1 MSGPTHRRTAGGGAT
16 DQEVDPAIA
25 VVAGRLRERLDAL
38 PAASAHRRTFLEV
51 YLRTTEAVGRA
62 VAGETFEDADWVR
75 RWDVTFAGLFLAAHD
90 ADEAGTPVPRPWR
103 LAFAADPA
111 LPPLVH
117 VLVELNAHVNWDLPQ
132 ALLAVV
138 DDDDLASEPLVA
150 SRRRDHDRINAVLA
164 SRTVAEG
171 RLLNGGLGGLGGTVM
186 LPVNAWL
193 THRFLPRAREQAWDT
208 VLALA
213 SGRRAGSAAY
223 AARLRDL
230 DTLASAKVTELLE
243 PRWALP
249 RVTVRG
255 FGVTMPPA

>member
-1 MSGPTHRRTAGGGAT
+1 MTS
-16 DQEVDPAIA
+16 DVDPGIAA
-25 VVAGRLRERLDAL
+25 VVDRLRQRLGVL
-38 PAASAHRRTFLEV
+38 PAAASRRAFLGT

-62 VAGETFEDADWVR
+62 VAAGGFEDPGWVR

-90 ADEAGTPVPRPWR
+90 ADAAGGPVPRPWR

-132 ALLAVV
+132 ALLAVMS
-138 DDDDLASEPLVA
+138 DEDLASTTLVS
-150 SRRRDHDRINAVLA
+150 SRLRDHGRINDVLA

-171 RLLNGGLGGLGGTVM
+171 RRLNGRVGGRLM
-186 LPVNAWL
+186 LPVNTWL
-193 THRFLPRAREQAWDT
+193 THRFLPHARSQAWHN

-213 SGRRAGSAAY
+213 AARRLGPDAY
-223 AARLRDL
+223 AARLHDL
-230 DTLASAKVTELLE
+230 DALASAKISDLLE

-249 RVTVRG
+249 RVTLRG
-255 FGVTMPPA
+255 FGVALPPA

>member
-1 MSGPTHRRTAGGGAT
+1 VSG
-16 DQEVDPAIA
+16 VDPEIA
-25 VVAGRLRERLDAL
+25 RVVGRLRERLDAL
-38 PAASAHRRTFLEV
+38 PDGSASRRTFLEV

-62 VAGETFEDADWVR
+62 VADGRFEDADWVR

-90 ADEAGTPVPRPWR
+90 ADTAGASVPRPWR
-103 LAFAADPA
+103 LAFAADPG

-138 DDDDLASEPLVA
+138 DDDDLASEALVA

-171 RLLNGGLGGLGGTVM
+171 RLLNGGLGGTVM

-213 SGRRAGSAAY
+213 AARRAGPEAY

-230 DTLASAKVTELLE
+230 DTLASAKVSELLE

-255 FGVTMPPA
+255 FGVTLPPA

>member
-1 MSGPTHRRTAGGGAT
+1 MSGPAASRAEGP
-16 DQEVDPAIA
+16 VDPDVAE
-25 VVAGRLRERLDAL
+25 VVDALRQRVEAL
-38 PAASAHRRTFLEV
+38 PARSAYRRTFLEV

-62 VAGETFEDADWVR
+62 VAAGGFEDPDWVR

-90 ADEAGTPVPRPWR
+90 ADESGTTVPRPWR

-132 ALLAVV
+132 AILAVI
-138 DDDDLASEPLVA
+138 DDADLASEPLVA
-150 SRRRDHDRINAVLA
+150 SRVRDHDRINAVLA
-164 SRTVAEG
+164 GRTVAEG
-171 RLLNGGLGGLGGTVM
+171 RLLNGGLGGTVM
-186 LPVNAWL
+186 IPVNTWL
-193 THRFLPRAREQAWDT
+193 THRFLPRAREQAWHN

-213 SGRRAGSAAY
+213 EGRRQGPEAY

-255 FGVTMPPA
+255 FGVTVPPA